1 MLIHDAEFKARHRQK
16 ATDFTR
22 SRSLVFPLVMLFVL
36 RKGVKSLQLMVNEWF
51 DGLGLPG
58 VTASAYSQARH
69 RLKHLGVVELNQ
81 KAVVEVCYADG
92 DHRRFRGFRVLG
104 IDGSKVRLPETADI
118 TAAFGQIRYGNQD
131 PEVAGV
137 HTWALASVLYDV
149 LNRVAL
155 DASLGVARAY
165 EVDLGLGHLAHTRP
179 GDLLLT
185 DRNYP
190 AYRWL
195 ASAAHAGR
203 EFASRCSAKSF
214 ATARAMLRGE
224 GPDSQVAV
232 IRPRPGQRRELA
244 ALGLPATLTVRFV
257 RVTLATGECE
267 VLVTSLLDEALYPTA
282 MFLELYGL
290 RWGVEGFYG
299 RVKTRLGLE
308 NFTGQSAES
317 VRQDFHSTVYLTG
330 LETLLTA
337 DAQAQLAEK
346 DTLHAY
352 QVNHAVSFNAIKN
365 RALDLL
371 DRETDLDRLA
381 DRLTALFLKNPTC
394 VRPGRETPRLGK
406 SPLAPPRLPPA
417 AQKSLLLGLSL
428 WL

>member
-1 MLIHDAEFKARHRQK
+1 VLIHDADFKARHRQK

-58 VTASAYSQARH
+58 VTASAYSRARH
-69 RLKHLGVVELNQ
+69 RLKHTAFIELNQ

-92 DHRRFRGFRVLG
+92 DHLRFRGFRVLG

-131 PEVAGV
+131 PNVTGV

-155 DASLGVARAY
+155 DASLGAARAY
-165 EVDLGLGHLAHTRP
+165 EVDLAIDHLARTRP
-179 GDLLLT
+179 GDLILT

-190 AYRWL
+190 SYRFL
-195 ASAAHAGR
+195 ASAAHAGC
-203 EFASRCSAKSF
+203 EFASRCSTKSF
-214 ATARAMLRGE
+214 SAARAMLRGE
-224 GPDSQVAV
+224 GADSQTAV
-232 IRPRPGQRRELA
+232 IRPDPAQRLELA
-244 ALGLPATLTVRFV
+244 ALGLPATLNVRFV
-257 RVTLATGECE
+257 RVTLPGGEYE
-267 VLVTSLLDEALYPTA
+267 VLVTSLLDESLYPTA

-371 DRETDLDRLA
+371 DCETDLDRLA

-394 VRPGRETPRLGK
+394 VRPERETPRLGR
-406 SPLAPPRLPPA
+406 SLSHRLDYQQRRKKA
-417 AQKSLLLGLSL
+417 CF
-428 WL
+428 